1 MYAFTLSGAVAWL
14 GISFDAEMRCPMV
27 SMVDVPLG
35 KRNQTRPNTKTQPEF
50 PVRCTSMFPVW
61 SYLVLT
67 FLVPEFWFS
76 SFVRVCEFSLSFSYA
91 SLTVQTW
98 IFQRPLGPLP
108 GFDRYPCVL
117 PRRPLSYGV
126 CDTKGGGCFGVSVC
140 VYDRLRECILLS
152 SCVCARVIV
161 YVSLSFDRYLVY
173 VAAPTVVVP
182 CV

>member
-108 GFDRYPCVL
+108 GFDRYPCGCRADRCRTVCVI
-117 PRRPLSYGV
+117 PRGE
-126 CDTKGGGCFGVSVC
+126 GVSVC
-140 VYDRLRECILLS
+140 LFVCMIDCVS
-152 SCVCARVIV
+152 VSCFLPACAPV
-161 YVSLSFDRYLVY
+161 
-173 VAAPTVVVP
+173 
-182 CV
+182 